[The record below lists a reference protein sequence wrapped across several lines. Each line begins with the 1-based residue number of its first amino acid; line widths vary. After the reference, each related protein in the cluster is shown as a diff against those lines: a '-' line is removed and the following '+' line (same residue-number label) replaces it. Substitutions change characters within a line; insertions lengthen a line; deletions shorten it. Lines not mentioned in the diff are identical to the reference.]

1 MESLLREAAHR
12 PWPIPEDRPWIMT
25 QDWQDLLFAHWP
37 VAAPGMRALVPE
49 ELTLD
54 LYRGQAY
61 VAVTPFRIRELR
73 PGGVSVL
80 PLASSFLELNVRTYV
95 SFKGRPGVH
104 FFSLDAAS
112 LAAIWGAR
120 IFYRL
125 PYWKAAMKAAEAAGS
140 ERIDFRSRR
149 THGPRP
155 AEFEATYGPTGP
167 AAAPQAGSLEHFL
180 TERYCLYTVTRK
192 SRAVYR
198 AEIHHLPWPLQPA
211 TAEIRKNSM
220 AEIAGIHLPDAPPLL
235 HFARE
240 LRVLV
245 WAPERVG

>member
-1 MESLLREAAHR
+1 MESILRAAAHR

-25 QDWQDLLFAHWP
+25 QDWHDLLFAHWP
-37 VAAPGMRALVPE
+37 IAAEQMRALVPG

-73 PGGVSVL
+73 PGGVSLL
-80 PLASSFLELNVRTYV
+80 PVASSFLELNVRTYV
-95 SFKGRPGVH
+95 SFEGRPGVF

-120 IFYRL
+120 VFYRL
-125 PYWKAAMKAAEAAGS
+125 PYWKATMKAVEHGGL
-140 ERIDFRSRR
+140 IHYRSRR

-155 AEFEATYGPTGP
+155 AEFEATYAPTGP
-167 AAAPQAGSLEHFL
+167 PQPPAPGSLEHFL

-192 SRAVYR
+192 RRAVYR

-211 TAEIRKNSM
+211 EAEITKNTM
-220 AEIAGIHLPDAPPLL
+220 AAIAGIRLPAAPPLL